1 METTTVL
8 AIIEMIDN
16 RLRNFRRGPLDGMPD
31 DFTIGE
37 VSSLTE
43 LRDHL
48 QEYIEQ
54 QVSAIENSTGE

>member
-31 DFTIGE
+31 DFTTGE

-48 QEYIEQ
+48 QEYIEG
-54 QVSAIENSTGE
+54 QVNAMENRTEQ